1 MKNNIRTIAAAII
14 LNLVA
19 FNAWSQNEVAVL
31 NNGNETVVTEKPV
44 VPAAVN
50 KEVQIVLKNAAEK
63 SVAVFAGPK
72 EEIKDPKLKVVGG
85 LSKNTLYLKENDAV
99 CLMTVDKRP
108 LACTMIK
115 PGITSVEVNVSANGI
130 SSK

>member
-44 VPAAVN
+44 APAVVN

>member
-14 LNLVA
+14 LNLVTFSA
-19 FNAWSQNEVAVL
+19 FSQNEVAVL
-31 NNGNETVVTEKPV
+31 NSGSETVTTEKPAA
-44 VPAAVN
+44 PAAAN
-50 KEVQIVLKNAAEK
+50 KEVQILLKNSAEK

-85 LSKNTLYLKENDAV
+85 LSKNTLFLKENDAV

-108 LACTMIK
+108 LACTIIK